1 MTITHSAVRS
11 FCQPIWRHIQ
21 RLFFLVYR
29 LPRMCCLCVRAK
41 TDQPQTFSRSA
52 RNIFGFFLVFFPS
65 VNHYVPFVSI
75 TGLDFL
81 SPSNRTTRLINMFSF
96 PFMPEKR
103 RRVKLRSGA

>member
-21 RLFFLVYR
+21 RLFFLCIDYHVCVVCVCAPR
-29 LPRMCCLCVRAK
+29 LISPRLLATVLVI
-41 TDQPQTFSRSA
+41 SLV
-52 RNIFGFFLVFFPS
+52 FFLVFFSS

-81 SPSNRTTRLINMFSF
+81 SPSNRTPRLINMFSF